1 MLHRL
6 PDGELGKVS
15 VCARA
20 IPATFGEQTIM
31 LDPEKVREIFRRI
44 MAREPGHVHG
54 DFLTAFAEAVV
65 RADHENFEILM
76 GAAVF
81 LICKYR
87 LNIKREGA

>member
-1 MLHRL
+1 
-6 PDGELGKVS
+6 
-15 VCARA
+15 
-20 IPATFGEQTIM
+20 M
-31 LDPEKVREIFRRI
+31 LDAEQVREIFRRI

-54 DFLTAFAEAVV
+54 EFLTSFAEAVV

-87 LNIKREGA
+87 LNTEKEGV